1 MSALKAM
8 VGLTPRLN
16 HFIILKSLLLVC
28 SIQLL
33 EPVESRSAQKTL
45 LDVTDRLYVYST
57 SDEALLDQVELRQF
71 PYVMAVSYFMHILII
86 PKVQQ
91 KPHTLRRSLLRD
103 RSHGLREGLLQR
115 TTS

>member
-16 HFIILKSLLLVC
+16 HFIILKYLLMVC
-28 SIQLL
+28 TIQLL

-71 PYVMAVSYFMHILII
+71 PYVMAVSYFTHILII
-86 PKVQQ
+86 PIVQQ
-91 KPHTLRRSLLRD
+91 EPHSLRRSLLRD

-115 TTS
+115 TAS